1 MAAVSES
8 MNTLTGWLG
17 DAVRLGLGLV
27 GTFLVVDILF
37 PGSTNVVA
45 NLGKAVE
52 SFTSQGLTGL
62 IALIIFM
69 VIMRR

>member
-8 MNTLTGWLG
+8 MNTLTGWIG

-27 GTFLVVDILF
+27 GAFLVADVLF
-37 PGSTNVVA
+37 PGSTNIVA
-45 NLGKAVE
+45 NVGKAVD
-52 SFTSQGLTGL
+52 SFACQGLTGL
-62 IALIIFM
+62 LALVIFM

>member
-8 MNTLTGWLG
+8 MNTLTGWIG
-17 DAVRLGLGLV
+17 DAVRLGLSLV
-27 GTFLVVDILF
+27 GAFLVADVLF

-45 NLGKAVE
+45 NVGKAVE
-52 SFTSQGLTGL
+52 SFSSQGLTGL
-62 IALIIFM
+62 LALVVFM

>member
-8 MNTLTGWLG
+8 MNTLTGWLS

-37 PGSTNVVA
+37 PGSTGIVA
-45 NLGKAVE
+45 NVGGIVTQ
-52 SFTSQGLTGL
+52 FTSQGLTGL
-62 IALIIFM
+62 VALIIFM